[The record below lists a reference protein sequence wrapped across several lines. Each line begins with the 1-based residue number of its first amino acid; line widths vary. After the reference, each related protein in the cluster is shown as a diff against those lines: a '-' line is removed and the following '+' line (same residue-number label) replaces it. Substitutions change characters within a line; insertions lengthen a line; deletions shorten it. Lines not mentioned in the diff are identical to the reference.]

1 MTKGQ
6 VKMATVATESKVVTE
21 FAVERTVVALDDHAD
36 LLAEY
41 ARLREV
47 RNAADKRVKAINAAL
62 DEIMGDAEAG
72 TVNGEVRIT
81 VTEVERE
88 TIDIPTLKAAFPNA
102 YEVAVRLTRYKKRN
116 LK

>member
-1 MTKGQ
+1 
-6 VKMATVATESKVVTE
+6 MAAVATESKVVTK
-21 FAVERTVVALDDHAD
+21 FAVERTVVALDDHAEF
-36 LLAEY
+36 LKEY
-41 ARLREV
+41 AEARDLRNEL
-47 RNAADKRVKAINAAL
+47 DKKVKAMNAHL

-72 TVNGEVRIT
+72 TLDGVVRIT

>member
-1 MTKGQ
+1 
-6 VKMATVATESKVVTE
+6 MATVATESKVVTE

-47 RNAADKRVKAINAAL
+47 RNEADKRVKAINAIL
-62 DEIMGDAEAG
+62 DEAMGDAEAG

-81 VTEVERE
+81 VTEVERA
-88 TIDIPTLKAAFPNA
+88 TIDTEVLKEAHPHA
-102 YEVAVRLTRYKKRN
+102 YRDARKVTTYKKRN